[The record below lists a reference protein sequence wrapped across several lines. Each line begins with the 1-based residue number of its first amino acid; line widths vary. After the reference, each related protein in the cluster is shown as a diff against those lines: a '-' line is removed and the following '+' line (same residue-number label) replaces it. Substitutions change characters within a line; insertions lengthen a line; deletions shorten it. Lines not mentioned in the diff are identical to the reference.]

1 MKAIQDLLYDNPSFK
16 SAVEAFRQDGKIN
29 IYGLSGSQK
38 TFLWA
43 QALKEAE
50 EEATIVLVH
59 NREEAD
65 RWERDLAFLAPHKV
79 VRRFPQVDHV
89 QFSTAARS
97 LENQANQMSALAD
110 LIWGHPSV
118 VIATAE
124 EVAQY
129 IADPDQLKAC
139 VLHINLGEE
148 LNRDTLLEELV
159 SNGYERVDQV
169 EQRGHFA
176 VRGDIIDI
184 FPVNEDKP
192 VRIELFGDQVDTIR
206 HFDEVSQR
214 SIDSLDTF
222 NVAPFSMISSDNL
235 ATLLSYGKD
244 ALLIIDEPLRVQ
256 EALKKYLKEDPDHLK
271 THADWPALTRTMV
284 AKRQIAYTFM
294 QQRSMGLPG
303 FSSIGIQGKSMT
315 SFERQVP
322 IFIEEVKNWHKLG
335 HQVVLVMN
343 NRQRKESLL
352 AALAEGGIRH
362 EEVDHWGLKKNVVLV
377 MQGLLTDGFELPHS
391 HFILVTEGNIYGTQK
406 KRLRRKQEKG
416 QEINYFTDLTVGDY
430 VVHALHG
437 IGKYLGLKTIEVEGK
452 HKDYIEI
459 AYAGTDRLFL
469 PADHLDQLQK
479 YIGNEG
485 DVPRIHKMGG
495 ADWRK
500 VKAKAQKSI
509 DDLADKLVELYAKR
523 EIAEGFAF
531 PEDTPWQAEF
541 EDAFPYEETADQLV
555 ATAEIKESMERQQPM
570 DRLLCGDVGFGKTEV
585 AMRAIFKAVMAGK
598 QVAVLVP
605 TTVLAQQ
612 HFQTFSDRFAHWGLH
627 VDVLNRFRSAAE
639 KKETLKRTAEGQVDV
654 LIGTHSLL
662 NAKVKF
668 KSLGL
673 LVVDE
678 EQRFGVTQ
686 KEKWKEWANNI
697 DVLTLSATPIPRT
710 LHMSLVGVREMSVI
724 STPPEDRLPVQTYV
738 VEYDMGIITDAIRR
752 ELQRGG
758 QVFFVYNRVAS
769 IGHMEEVLT
778 QAMPDLRVAI
788 AHGQMTGRQIE
799 NIMTD
804 FYEGHYDVLLSTSII
819 ETGLDIPNANTII
832 IYDADR
838 LGLSQLYQMRGR
850 VGRSRRRAYAY
861 FMYRP
866 DKLLTEQAEKRLKA
880 IEEFTELG
888 AGFKLAMRDLEIRG
902 AGNLLGSQQHGNIA
916 AVGFG
921 TYVAM
926 LEEAVAKAQHKEVEV
941 VPPDPAVDLEVDAF
955 IDDAYI
961 KDSARKI
968 SIYQRLLKVKSL
980 GELNDLT
987 DELVDRFGTPTD
999 PVERLL
1005 RVAKIKE
1012 EARLLGIKSILF
1024 RNDTITI
1031 QWQDESKMVGWD
1043 LGSID
1048 QALWKSMK
1056 ILGGQGQAGQP
1067 LMVYIYTKS
1076 LGADILTIMD
1086 RVMKNLA
1093 LRDTD

>member
-50 EEATIVLVH
+50 EEAIIVLVH

-129 IADPDQLKAC
+129 IADPDHLKAC

-352 AALAEGGIRH
+352 AALAEGGIRY

-678 EQRFGVTQ
+678 EQRFGVAQ

-921 TYVAM
+921 TYVTM

-999 PVERLL
+999 PVKRLL

-1056 ILGGQGQAGQP
+1056 ILGGQGQEGQP
-1067 LMVYIYTKS
+1067 LMVYIYIKS

>member
-1 MKAIQDLLYDNPSFK
+1 MKAIKDLLYDNPSFK
-16 SAVEAFRQDGKIN
+16 SAIGAFRQDGKTN

-43 QALKEAE
+43 QAIEEL

-65 RWERDLAFLAPHKV
+65 RWERDLAFLAPHRV

-97 LENQANQMSALAD
+97 LENQAEQMSALAD

-124 EVAQY
+124 EAAQY
-129 IADPDQLKAC
+129 IADPEQLTAC

-148 LNRDTLLEELV
+148 LKRDSLLEELV

-222 NVAPFSMISSDNL
+222 NVAPFSMISSDKL
-235 ATLLSYGKD
+235 ATLLSYGKK
-244 ALLIIDEPLRVQ
+244 ALLVIDEPLRVQ

-271 THADWPALTRTMV
+271 THADWSALARTMV

-303 FSSIGIQGKSMT
+303 FSTIGIQGKSMT
-315 SFERQVP
+315 SFERQIP

-352 AALAEGGIRH
+352 AALAEGGIRY
-362 EEVDHWGLKKNVVLV
+362 EEVDHWNLKKNVVLV

-612 HFQTFSDRFAHWGLH
+612 HFQTFSDRFSHWGLH

-639 KKETLKRTAEGQVDV
+639 KKETLKKTAEGQVDV

-668 KSLGL
+668 KDLGL

-678 EQRFGVTQ
+678 EQRFGVAQ

-710 LHMSLVGVREMSVI
+710 LHMSLVGVREMSII

-921 TYVAM
+921 TYVTM

-1043 LGSID
+1043 LGSVD
-1048 QALWKSMK
+1048 LALWKSMK
-1056 ILGGQGQAGQP
+1056 ILGGQGQVGQP

-1093 LRDTD
+1093 LRDID